1 MEGENKSIKLIQT
14 GAEIIGAVV
23 GGAIGLIGGPIF
35 TIGGSVVGVT
45 VSKTIGEF
53 AERLL
58 SNREKARVGA
68 SAGLTIIG
76 VQENLDKGIE
86 LRQDGFFDSNEI
98 NRSRAEELFEGILM
112 KCKNE
117 FEEKKI
123 KFISNIYKNVAFDSS
138 INPDNANQILNSVQ
152 QFSYRQL
159 SILSLIG
166 QNINNSFSLRLNDY
180 RDDYEK
186 VTTEKEFL
194 LQDFI
199 LLEKQGL
206 ICRNDNITMLD
217 TSDVIAGL
225 MKLTQIGIDYF
236 KLINLERMTNED
248 FKFSELLK
256 D

>member
-194 LQDFI
+194 L
-199 LLEKQGL
+199 
-206 ICRNDNITMLD
+206 
-217 TSDVIAGL
+217 
-225 MKLTQIGIDYF
+225 
-236 KLINLERMTNED
+236 
-248 FKFSELLK
+248 
-256 D
+256 